1 MRMIKVLCGIA
12 SLPLLFG
19 VALAKPMPLD
29 QEQMEDTTR
38 IEQVTAP
45 RGCIL
50 ASCTLNFAELFT
62 VRGGLPF
69 SSQNNTKE
77 NLGAVINSLENIQ
90 LKNIQFPINSL
101 PVFLPILGPPVFT
114 PTNPLPQP
122 IIPMPI
128 PGVRLPAPLP

>member
-1 MRMIKVLCGIA
+1 MGMSRVLYGVVA
-12 SLPLLFG
+12 LPFLTG

-45 RGCIL
+45 RGCLL

-62 VRGGLPF
+62 LGGLPS